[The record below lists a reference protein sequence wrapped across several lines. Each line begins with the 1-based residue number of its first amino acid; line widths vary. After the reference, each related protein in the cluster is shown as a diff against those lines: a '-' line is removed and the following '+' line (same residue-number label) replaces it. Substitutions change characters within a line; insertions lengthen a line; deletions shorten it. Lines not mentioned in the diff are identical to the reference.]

1 MKPRTARDGAAP
13 AAPRN
18 ASRRWR
24 AARLA
29 AAAALFAAA
38 LPPRALAGR
47 AKAQQ
52 QQQQQDDDVD
62 HQGGDVTVNYVYA
75 AQLGFGGY
83 RVGGLSVEVYTL
95 PLAYTLPEAVAG
107 WDLTLYLP
115 LQYGHYHFKTNFNG
129 LELTASADTLA
140 AIPGVGLEIPLL
152 PGWTLSPYGEW
163 GFGTPLEGGQTA
175 YIYGV
180 GVSSLYEWPWRSF
193 RLGLGTGFSYAGNKE
208 FHGGQGEAFGDV
220 KNGVEAR
227 HPLGFTVKHLTPDA
241 GVFFVEHHFLPDA
254 KFSRFDQPPLTV
266 VDQYE
271 FGLSFG
277 SSTPIGLWFLE
288 GQRIGVSY
296 RFGDGLNAV
305 RMNLGFPF

>member
-1 MKPRTARDGAAP
+1 MRSRHARGGAASAAQRSLARWWRVAALTVVAALVAAATPP
-13 AAPRN
+13 AA
-18 ASRRWR
+18 R
-24 AARLA
+24 AAR
-29 AAAALFAAA
+29 
-38 LPPRALAGR
+38 
-47 AKAQQ
+47 AKTQQ
-52 QQQQQDDDVD
+52 QQQQQDDDE

-95 PLAYTLPEAVAG
+95 PLAYTLPAAVAG

-129 LELTASADTLA
+129 LELSASADTLA
-140 AIPGVGLEIPLL
+140 AIPGVELEIPLL

-163 GFGTPLEGGQTA
+163 GFGTPLEGGQSA

-180 GVSSLYEWPWRSF
+180 GVSSLYEWPLGSF
-193 RLGLGTGFSYAGNKE
+193 RLGLGNGFSYAGNKD

-220 KNGVEAR
+220 KNGVEVR

-241 GVFFVEHHFLPDA
+241 GVFFVEHHFLPNA

-277 SSTPIGLWFLE
+277 SSTPLGLWFLE